1 MESSALVIVD
11 VQNDFSRLNGTLRV
25 PGGYEVVDPIVR
37 MAPDYD
43 IVIATQDWHPL
54 NHVSFKT
61 WPMHCVQNTEGAEL
75 VPPIN
80 LIAQYIVRKG
90 MDPKEEEYSG
100 AKGVG
105 RILRTNFVG
114 EVAVVGLATDYCVKQ
129 TAIDLASEF
138 NVVVPLAACR
148 GIDNVREA
156 VNDMLEA
163 GVLVK

>member
-1 MESSALVIVD
+1 MESSAIVIVD
-11 VQNDFSRLNGTLRV
+11 VQNDFARLHGALRV

-37 MAPDYD
+37 MAPNYGL
-43 IVIATQDWHPL
+43 VIATQDWHPL

-90 MDPKEEEYSG
+90 MDPKKEEYS
-100 AKGVG
+100 AAEGVA
-105 RILRTNFVG
+105 RILRVNFIGKVT
-114 EVAVVGLATDYCVKQ
+114 VVGLATDYCVKE
-129 TAIDLASEF
+129 TAIGLAQEF
-138 NVVVPLAACR
+138 NVEVVLSACR

-163 GVLVK
+163 GVLMS